1 MRDIVVVGS
10 LNVDVSLAA
19 ERLPRAGETVR
30 GEALEVGAGGTG
42 LNQAIAAARLGGR
55 VYLVGCVGG
64 DRFADIPL
72 EALRD
77 AGVLDTYVESLSDA
91 ATGSALILVDRASG
105 ENQIAIAP
113 GANARVDAAAVRDAA
128 AAFRA
133 SSVLLVQLEIP
144 LGTVADALD
153 AARDERATCVLDPA
167 PTPGAGGLDDA
178 LLCRVDVLT
187 PNETEAEALSAIPVH
202 DVESA
207 ARAGARLCERTQGDV
222 VVTLGELGCVWV
234 WSTGFEHVPAPPVTP
249 VDTTGAGDAFNGGL
263 AVALA
268 RGEPLGRAL
277 PFAVRAGTAA
287 TLRRGAAAA
296 MPTRND
302 LNEV

>member
-19 ERLPRAGETVR
+19 ERLPGAGETVR
-30 GEALEVGAGGTG
+30 GEALEVGAGGKG

-55 VYLVGCVGG
+55 VYLVGRVGR

-77 AGVLDTYVESLSDA
+77 AGVLDTYVECLSDA
-91 ATGSALILVDRASG
+91 ATGTALIVVDHASG
-105 ENQIAIAP
+105 ENQNAIAP
-113 GANARVDAAAVRDAA
+113 GANARVDSAAVRDAA

-144 LGTVADALD
+144 LGSVADALD
-153 AARDERATCVLDPA
+153 AAREERATCVLDPA
-167 PTPGAGGLDDA
+167 PAPDALDDA

-187 PNETEAEALSAIPVH
+187 PNETEAEALSGVRVH

-207 ARAGARLCERTQGDV
+207 ARAGARLRERTQGDV

-234 WSTGFEHVPAPPVTP
+234 WSTGFEHVPAPLVTP

-277 PFAVRAGTAA
+277 HFAVRAGTAA

-296 MPTRND
+296 MPTRDD
-302 LNEV
+302 LNEL